1 MPKMKPHKAL
11 LKRVKV
17 TGTGKVVR
25 KQANKGHLM
34 STKSGSRRRKLNKTV
49 LVDGADMKRMK
60 RMLGQA

>member
-34 STKSGSRRRKLNKTV
+34 STKSGNRRRRLNKTV
-49 LVDGADMKRMK
+49 LVHGADMKRMK
-60 RMLGQA
+60 RMLGIG